1 MSKREPRTKATGID
15 LELQIVRMI
24 RRRLTE
30 LPTAEARR
38 RCIDFVVASLTDDPI
53 KGIGQ
58 TTIPGAFKAAMDGP
72 VFK

>member
-1 MSKREPRTKATGID
+1 
-15 LELQIVRMI
+15 MI